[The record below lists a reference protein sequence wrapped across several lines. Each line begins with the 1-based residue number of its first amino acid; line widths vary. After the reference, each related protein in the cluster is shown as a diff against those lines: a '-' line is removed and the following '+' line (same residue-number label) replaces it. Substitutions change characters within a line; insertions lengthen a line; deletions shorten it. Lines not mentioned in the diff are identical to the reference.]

1 MSCFAVSSSKLLTE
15 FLTPLTL
22 LYSSICFYL
31 KINQLSSF
39 IYQWS
44 NYNLETAKENI
55 TMEGKSEFV
64 TLDVVK
70 QLLEIQDGTYR
81 NTIKIFLE
89 DRRTETRTIRKDVEA
104 LKSSLE
110 FSQGE
115 IDDVKKDVEVE
126 KKKLEHI
133 EDRLKYVESCTEEA
147 YQLEERFDNL
157 ELKQEY
163 LENMSHRNNIK
174 ILDLPESKEEKTW
187 DDTENLVKQTIKKTL
202 KIDDEVQI
210 ERAHCLGKEKM
221 EQK

>member
-1 MSCFAVSSSKLLTE
+1 M
-15 FLTPLTL
+15 
-22 LYSSICFYL
+22 
-31 KINQLSSF
+31 
-39 IYQWS
+39 
-44 NYNLETAKENI
+44 KENK

-70 QLLEIQDGTYR
+70 QSLEIQDGAHR
-81 NTIKIFLE
+81 NTIKIFFE
-89 DRRTETRTIRKDVEA
+89 DMRTETRTIRKDIEA

-115 IDDVKKDVEVE
+115 IDDVKKAVEVE

-133 EDRLKYVESCTEEA
+133 KDRLKYVESCMEEA

-163 LENMSHRNNIK
+163 LENMSCRNNMK
-174 ILDLPESKEEKTW
+174 ILCLPESKEEKTW
-187 DDTENLVKQTIKKTL
+187 EDTENLVKQTIKNTL

-210 ERAHCLGKEKM
+210 ERAHRMGNSAHCLGKEKM
-221 EQK
+221 DQKQKVILGPLLLNSHHGSKKRQF

>member
-1 MSCFAVSSSKLLTE
+1 
-15 FLTPLTL
+15 
-22 LYSSICFYL
+22 
-31 KINQLSSF
+31 
-39 IYQWS
+39 
-44 NYNLETAKENI
+44 
-55 TMEGKSEFV
+55 MEGKSEFV

-89 DRRTETRTIRKDVEA
+89 DIRTETRTIRKDVEA

-174 ILDLPESKEEKTW
+174 ILGLPESKEEKTW

-210 ERAHCLGKEKM
+210 ECAHCLGKEKM